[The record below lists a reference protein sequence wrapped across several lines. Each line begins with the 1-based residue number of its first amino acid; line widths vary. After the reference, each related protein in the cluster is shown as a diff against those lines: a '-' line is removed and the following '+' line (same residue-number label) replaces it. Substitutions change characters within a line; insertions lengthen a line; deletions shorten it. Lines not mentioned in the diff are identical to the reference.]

1 MKGSKQR
8 LMKNNMK
15 GNFGAACAASALTLM
30 EVMNLLFSKL
40 QTNKETNK
48 KSNCLF

>member
-8 LMKNNMK
+8 LMIKNMK

-30 EVMNLLFSKL
+30 EVMDLLFSKL

-48 KSNCLF
+48 NSNCLF